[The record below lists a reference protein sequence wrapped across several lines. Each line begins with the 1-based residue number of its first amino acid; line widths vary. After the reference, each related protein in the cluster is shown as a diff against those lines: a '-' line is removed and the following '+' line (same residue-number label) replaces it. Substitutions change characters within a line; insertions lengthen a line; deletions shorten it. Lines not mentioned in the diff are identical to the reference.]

1 VAEFN
6 TFVNISKL
14 VTMTR
19 KANYDLSKIDDELK
33 AKILGCELPWL
44 TRLCELWREI
54 GFDQETVTKRIDTLS
69 MHLDKIWEGLVDEE
83 DEIKSTITNKV
94 ESYAREIADLCEEL
108 QVAPY
113 EPPRN
118 ATLYQ
123 LNHVFPTEFKKLKDE
138 KTDRLQAIQ
147 KLLVIDDELADR
159 LGVEGIAQKIDRNK
173 VPSRDD
179 LRIAEKHIST
189 LNAELRKRQVEFE
202 ESRSQILEFL
212 DDLGNPPKPNFET
225 DLFCNDENAYDLSED
240 NLKALQHYRE
250 ELETICQ
257 DRKVQIA
264 ELESRFI
271 LLWHR
276 LALDE
281 DEKQQILQE
290 NNSRKL
296 SVIDNFKSQIHRLE
310 ELRIANLECF
320 TSKIRDE
327 IQTWWEKCY
336 FGDDQ
341 RQEFAQFDDLNY
353 TEPLLDAHEAEV
365 ARLRE
370 YYDRRMNVFLALEN
384 WNQLWDQFVDFEK
397 RANDPNRFSKR
408 GGGLLQEEKERK
420 KFAAKL
426 PKSEKTVEEE
436 ISTWER
442 ENEEEFL
449 ILGFNLKDY
458 VKHVHD
464 QYELEKQQEKDARLR
479 QRKGEKLDAKAAP
492 AKTKT
497 PTKRRIGNERPP
509 TGSQVKV
516 PTKRIKGDDTSL
528 PRSATF
534 TKSPVV
540 SNGNIAAAST
550 TSPSMKRAES
560 REKIPQ
566 MTLTDM
572 VPPPHPGTARSR
584 LKKTPKTAPRK
595 GMTAANSD
603 DVLNGNDAI
612 SYEDFKGG
620 VTPYTRSSSMSD
632 LNRIAV
638 SGANGHLEILDSPD
652 TGPVLD
658 AKSFHEAEF

>member
-1 VAEFN
+1 
-6 TFVNISKL
+6 
-14 VTMTR
+14 MTR
-19 KANYDLSKIDDELK
+19 RSNYDLSRIDDELK

-83 DEIKSTITNKV
+83 DEIKSNITKKV
-94 ESYAREIADLCEEL
+94 ELFARDIADLCEEL

-123 LNHVFPTEFKKLKDE
+123 LNQIFPTEYKKLKDE
-138 KTDRLQAIQ
+138 KSDRLQAIQ
-147 KLLVIDDELADR
+147 KLLVIDDELSDR
-159 LGVEGIAQKIDRNK
+159 LGEEGIAHQIDRNK

-179 LRIAEKHIST
+179 LRTAEKHIST
-189 LNAELRKRQVEFE
+189 LNENLRKRQAEFE
-202 ESRSQILEFL
+202 HSRSQILEL
-212 DDLGNPPKPNFET
+212 LEDLGSAPKPNFES
-225 DLFCNDENAYDLSED
+225 DVFCNDENAYDLSED

-250 ELETICQ
+250 ELELIYEE
-257 DRKVQIA
+257 RKVKIA

-281 DEKQQILQE
+281 DEKQQILKE

-296 SVIDNFKSQIHRLE
+296 SVIENFKSQIHRLE
-310 ELRIANLECF
+310 QLRIANLECF

-327 IQTWWEKCY
+327 IQTWWDKC
-336 FGDDQ
+336 FFSDDQ
-341 RQEFAQFDDLNY
+341 RQDFALLDDLNY

-408 GGGLLQEEKERK
+408 GGGLLQEERERR
-420 KFAAKL
+420 KFAARL
-426 PKSEKTVEEE
+426 PKSEKLVEDE
-436 ISTWER
+436 ILIWEK
-442 ENEEEFL
+442 ENDEEFL
-449 ILGFNLKDY
+449 IFGFKLKDY
-458 VKHVHD
+458 IKYVHD
-464 QYELEKQQEKDARLR
+464 QHELEKQQEKDARMR
-479 QRKGEKLDAKAAP
+479 QRRGEKVEPKPPAKA
-492 AKTKT
+492 KT
-497 PTKRRIGNERPP
+497 PTKRRIGNERHLPQS
-509 TGSQVKV
+509 SQVKT
-516 PTKRIKGDDTSL
+516 PTKRIKGEDPQL

-540 SNGNIAAAST
+540 SNGNIAAST
-550 TSPSMKRAES
+550 TPTSTKGS
-560 REKIPQ
+560 RERIPK
-566 MTLTDM
+566 MTLTDV
-572 VPPPHPGTARSR
+572 VPPPHPGTAKGR
-584 LKKTPKTAPRK
+584 LKKTSKTILRNGP
-595 GMTAANSD
+595 TAANSD

-620 VTPYTRSSSMSD
+620 VTPTLRSSSMSD
-632 LNRIAV
+632 LNRLAV
-638 SGANGHLEILDSPD
+638 SGADAQLDLDSPD
-652 TGPVLD
+652 SGPVLGT
-658 AKSFHEAEF
+658 KSFHEAEF